1 MSISRISVVMP
12 VYNAEKYLCESIDS
26 ILSQTFKDFEFIII
40 NDGSTDSS
48 LEIIKYYNDRRIH
61 IVDQDNTGLAK
72 ALNNGIALSTTEFI
86 ARMDADDIAMPER
99 LGKQYHFLS
108 NNPKYIIVGSNAEN
122 IDVDGNYVYTT
133 SQKITDNNLRGML
146 PCTPFIHPS
155 VMFRKDIYYKAGKYP
170 EYMVNFGEDVIL
182 INNMAKFGKMANLPE
197 PLIKYRIVPT
207 ANSPRSGKGKKRLNE
222 IISKAILKNEIGSD
236 DYEFIKTLTSNR
248 NSNERLANYHLHL
261 AKKYLWNNYN
271 SRLARE
277 NIFKSFKI
285 KKRINTVGFLLISLL
300 PKNLIVYLYKK
311 FRNKK

>member
-1 MSISRISVVMP
+1 MSIPKISVVMP
-12 VYNAEKYLCESIDS
+12 VYNAEKYLRESIDS
-26 ILSQTFKDFEFIII
+26 ILNQTFKDFEFIII

-48 LEIIKYYNDRRIH
+48 LEIIKYYNDSRIH

-170 EYMVNFGEDVIL
+170 EYMLKAQDTVLFNR
-182 INNMAKFGKMANLPE
+182 MAKFGKIANLPE
-197 PLIKYRIVPT
+197 SLMKYRIVPT
-207 ANSPRSGKGKKRLNE
+207 SNSLRSREGRKR
-222 IISKAILKNEIGSD
+222 IHAITSKAILKNEISSD
-236 DYEFIKTLTSNR
+236 DYEFLKTLTSNR
-248 NSNERLANYHLHL
+248 NSKERLANYHLHL

>member
-1 MSISRISVVMP
+1 MSIPKISVVMP
-12 VYNAEKYLCESIDS
+12 VYNAEKYLRESIDS

-48 LEIIKYYNDRRIH
+48 LEIIKYYNDSRIH

-133 SQKITDNNLRGML
+133 SQKITDKDLREIL

-170 EYMVNFGEDVIL
+170 EYMLKAQDAVLFNR
-182 INNMAKFGKMANLPE
+182 MAKFGKIANLPE
-197 PLIKYRIVPT
+197 SLMKYRIVPT
-207 ANSPRSGKGKKRLNE
+207 SNSLRSWERRKRINA
-222 IISKAILKNEIGSD
+222 ITSKAILKNEISSD
-236 DYEFIKTLTSNR
+236 DYEFLKTLTSNR
-248 NSNERLANYHLHL
+248 NSKERLANYHLHL